1 MIPLAD
7 KCVQTVLGP
16 EKDVTLVLV
25 LTRCENICLLNY
37 ANMLEAVSTFFSVF
51 NETLEHISDGWQI
64 INLTRCLRL
73 LVISVSSVCM
83 TIQKER
89 AAVIV

>member
-16 EKDVTLVLV
+16 EKDVALVLV

-37 ANMLEAVSTFFSVF
+37 ANMLEAVSTFFSCF
-51 NETLEHISDGWQI
+51 
-64 INLTRCLRL
+64 
-73 LVISVSSVCM
+73 
-83 TIQKER
+83 
-89 AAVIV
+89 